1 MAKETRRQII
11 EQTRNEVARQYKA
24 RITELE
30 ERLKRAND
38 CSYQFMKAY
47 GEEQRRADELQ
58 EKVNQYEDWIRRLQE
73 FMDMEPDAREKA
85 FTEMKINREI
95 NEKLNGF
102 MGIYSGIFNF
112 F

>member
-1 MAKETRRQII
+1 MAKETRKQIV

-38 CSYQFMKAY
+38 GQWQFMRAY
-47 GEEQRRADELQ
+47 NEERQRADELQ

-73 FMDMEPDAREKA
+73 FMDMPEDARKKA
-85 FTEMKINREI
+85 YKEWETNA
-95 NEKLNGF
+95 KLNEMLTGF
-102 MGIYSGIFNF
+102 LGTYGTFFNF
-112 F
+112 